1 MYDKH
6 SGEMI
11 GFVNIGDVN
20 NSLMAFQRAFESES
34 DKPQLATHMLVF
46 MVCGILTNLRFPY
59 AQFSCKSSTAD
70 QLFSLVW
77 GCVRHLEVAGFK
89 VLATTCD
96 GASCNRKFMKFQGER
111 NNFVYKTENPYSDEP
126 RPLFFISD
134 APHVIKTTQ
143 NCWANSFAHSNSWT
157 LWVSIFVAV
166 KV

>member
-1 MYDKH
+1 MLDKH

-20 NSLMAFQRAFESES
+20 NSLMAFQRACESES
-34 DKPQLATHMLVF
+34 EKLQLATHMLVF

-77 GCVRHLEVAGFK
+77 GCVRRLEVAGFK

-96 GASCNRKFMKFQGER
+96 GASCNMKLHGER

-126 RPLFFISD
+126 RPLFFIFISD
-134 APHVIKTTQ
+134 APHSIKTTR
-143 NCWANSFAHSNSWT
+143 NCWANSFAHSNSRT